1 MKYDNTFSLYLFYY
15 LGPVGDIDASA
26 IKTCSSS
33 ADMPAINNMMTV
45 DNNPSFTIGSLQ
57 FLYHRSAIMRT
68 LAYIRRTIQIENH
81 LSDSKKLDE
90 ILALVRAYKF
100 DDSAFQK

>member
-1 MKYDNTFSLYLFYY
+1 MGDNLN
-15 LGPVGDIDASA
+15 ASA
-26 IKTCSSS
+26 MTTCSSS
-33 ADMPAINNMMTV
+33 ADLPTINNMKTV
-45 DNNPSFTIGSLQ
+45 DNNSSFTIGFLQ

-68 LAYIRRTIQIENH
+68 LAYIRRTIRIETH
-81 LSDSKKLDE
+81 LSDKKKLDE

>member
-1 MKYDNTFSLYLFYY
+1 M
-15 LGPVGDIDASA
+15 GDINASA
-26 IKTCSSS
+26 MTTCSSS
-33 ADMPAINNMMTV
+33 ADLPTINNMKTV
-45 DNNPSFTIGSLQ
+45 DNNSSLTIGFLQ

-68 LAYIRRTIQIENH
+68 LAYIRRTIRIENH
-81 LSDSKKLDE
+81 LSDSKKIDE

>member
-1 MKYDNTFSLYLFYY
+1 
-15 LGPVGDIDASA
+15 VGDINASA
-26 IKTCSSS
+26 MTTCSSS
-33 ADMPAINNMMTV
+33 ADLPTINNMKTV
-45 DNNPSFTIGSLQ
+45 DNNSSLTIGFLQ

-68 LAYIRRTIQIENH
+68 LAYIRRTIRIENH
-81 LSDSKKLDE
+81 LSDSKKIDE